1 MQLPPKLGQD
11 RPHPCDDIPSIRTVE
26 NSAVYISEKLS
37 EGSAVLV
44 ARQIAQLKF
53 SDLHRLLAGQ
63 CILVDMDMIF

>member
-1 MQLPPKLGQD
+1 MQFPLEPGQD
-11 RPHPCDDIPSIRTVE
+11 GPYPCDDIPSIRTVE
-26 NSAVYISEKLS
+26 NCAVYISEKLS

-44 ARQIAQLKF
+44 ARHIAQLKF